1 MVLTLRCRKRG
12 KRVSAALWLEPAVE
26 AIPRSARV
34 PVRDWMSLLS
44 KAWPAVRGGSEP
56 PQPRHRPC
64 CARSVV
70 RRGRFPR
77 ADAPRADARDAAA
90 LAFTRGGVPDL
101 ERADR
106 TPGMIPRPMGISHR
120 ATPARPAPFA
130 RALHPAA
137 GPIPAG
143 RRAAFRH
150 LPEPRGGPHPA
161 SLSCHARACDPD
173 GPFRR
178 RTAAVAR
185 SAVRSSGLDDKA
197 HADRR
202 QPRGRDPR
210 GGAGR

>member
-1 MVLTLRCRKRG
+1 MVPTLRCRKRG
-12 KRVSAALWLEPAVE
+12 KRVSAALRLEPAVE
-26 AIPRSARV
+26 ATPRSASV
-34 PVRDWMSLLS
+34 PVRDWMSPLS
-44 KAWPAVRGGSEP
+44 KAWPTVRGGSEP

-64 CARSVV
+64 CARSVA
-70 RRGRFPR
+70 RRGRIPR
-77 ADAPRADARDAAA
+77 VDAPGRGRHSLSHGAAFQTWSA
-90 LAFTRGGVPDL
+90 PTGRQ
-101 ERADR
+101 
-106 TPGMIPRPMGISHR
+106 GMIPRPMGISHH
-120 ATPARPAPFA
+120 ATPSRPGPFA
-130 RALHPAA
+130 RAPRPVA
-137 GPIPAG
+137 GPVPAG
-143 RRAAFRH
+143 RRAAYHH

-178 RTAAVAR
+178 RTAAVVR